1 MQFFCLLSCRCC
13 DSSVF
18 VLIAAFWIP
27 SFLPDLPKFLSL
39 SLSPRWLPLSAAP
52 QHCLLRQQ
60 KSIKEGL
67 KKKIMKDDLQI
78 RASSKSCTLDAS
90 GSVHCCDFFRLSQ
103 AFALGDKV
111 LLRGSSECSH
121 SDRTVSAEPKWVKSL
136 FEVQALVLPCR
147 KWTGSQATVI
157 IPLPNVWL
165 LLRRLDHIK
174 SQDLLGNGQNES
186 PLQDCLDQGSRFV

>member
-1 MQFFCLLSCRCC
+1 MIYRFVHPVRAALWMPLVPFTAVTSSDCLR
-13 DSSVF
+13 
-18 VLIAAFWIP
+18 
-27 SFLPDLPKFLSL
+27 
-39 SLSPRWLPLSAAP
+39 PL
-52 QHCLLRQQ
+52 LLV
-60 KSIKEGL
+60 I
-67 KKKIMKDDLQI
+67 
-78 RASSKSCTLDAS
+78 
-90 GSVHCCDFFRLSQ
+90 
-103 AFALGDKV
+103 

-165 LLRRLDHIK
+165 LLRRLGHIK

-186 PLQDCLDQGSRFV
+186 PLQDCLDQGSRWLVFQRLVTPGLDIYRVVDPLTFRIISVLGKL